1 LGKNSC
7 TEYEYS
13 SRSDEEGFTLARSGK
28 RLAGIAFGY
37 GPIPFV
43 PRRSESSLCRW
54 LAPSLVVVRWGGN
67 ESGDV
72 YRVYTI

>member
-1 LGKNSC
+1 LELGKNFL
-7 TEYEYS
+7 YS

-43 PRRSESSLCRW
+43 PRRSDSSLCRW
-54 LAPSLVVVRWGGN
+54 LAPFSWLFVGGN